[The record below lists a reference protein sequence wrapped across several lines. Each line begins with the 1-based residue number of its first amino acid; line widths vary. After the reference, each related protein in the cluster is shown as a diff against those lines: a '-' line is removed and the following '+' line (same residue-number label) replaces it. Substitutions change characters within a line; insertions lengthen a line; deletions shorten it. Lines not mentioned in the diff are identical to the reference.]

1 MKQRF
6 DQGEANGRSHAGA
19 RADLGPTPAPENNHA
34 QPTVATPAPTSGA
47 WLSEALKLWCTD
59 PQAPH

>member
-6 DQGEANGRSHAGA
+6 EQVEASQRSPEDTRAPTGVKPAAA
-19 RADLGPTPAPENNHA
+19 RHHPH
-34 QPTVATPAPTSGA
+34 PTVATPAPTSGA

>member
-6 DQGEANGRSHAGA
+6 DQVDASRSHAGTRSETGA
-19 RADLGPTPAPENNHA
+19 TPALPTQHPT
-34 QPTVATPAPTSGA
+34 QTVATPAPTSGA

-59 PQAPH
+59 PHAPH

>member
-6 DQGEANGRSHAGA
+6 DQVDASRRSHAGS
-19 RADLGPTPAPENNHA
+19 RAETGAVPSLANRPA
-34 QPTVATPAPTSGA
+34 QQTVATPAPTSGA